1 MAKVMEGYFYAES
14 HEWAKEE
21 GGKVKIGLSDFAQQG
36 MGDIV
41 FVNLPEVGDEITA
54 GEAFTD
60 IESVKAVS
68 DVYAPVS
75 GKISAVNEDLADS
88 PEMINSDC
96 YEAWIIEV
104 EDVEGLE
111 DLMDS
116 AAYTEF
122 LAKENE

>member
-1 MAKVMEGYFYAES
+1 MNIMQGLLYSKT
-14 HEWAKEE
+14 HEWVKVE
-21 GGKVKIGLSDFAQQG
+21 GDHVRVGLSDFAQHE

-41 FVNLPEVGDEITA
+41 FVNLPEEGDMVTA

-75 GKISAVNEDLADS
+75 GRIVAVNEELADD
-88 PEMINSDC
+88 PALINSDC
-96 YEAWIIEV
+96 YEAWIVELEEV
-104 EDVEGLE
+104 GGLD

-116 AAYTEF
+116 TAYETFVASAE
-122 LAKENE
+122 

>member
-1 MAKVMEGYFYAES
+1 MNIMQGLLYSKTHERAKVDGDRV
-14 HEWAKEE
+14 
-21 GGKVKIGLSDFAQQG
+21 KVGLSDFAQHE

-41 FVNLPEVGDEITA
+41 FVNLPEEGDEVTA

-75 GKISAVNEDLADS
+75 GRIVAVNEELADDPS
-88 PEMINSDC
+88 LINSDC
-96 YEAWIIEV
+96 YEAWIVEL

-111 DLMDS
+111 DLMDA
-116 AAYTEF
+116 AAYETFVAQAE
-122 LAKENE
+122 

>member
-1 MAKVMEGYFYAES
+1 MNVMQGLLYS
-14 HEWAKEE
+14 KTHEWAKVD
-21 GGKVKIGLSDFAQQG
+21 GDRVKVGLSDFAQHE

-41 FVNLPEVGDEITA
+41 FVNLPEEGDEVTA

-75 GKISAVNEDLADS
+75 GRIVAVNEELADDPS
-88 PEMINSDC
+88 LINSDC
-96 YEAWIIEV
+96 YEAWIVEL

-111 DLMDS
+111 DLMD
-116 AAYTEF
+116 AASYETFVAQAE
-122 LAKENE
+122 

>member
-1 MAKVMEGYFYAES
+1 MNIMQGLLYSKT
-14 HEWAKEE
+14 HEWVKVE
-21 GGKVKIGLSDFAQQG
+21 GDRVRVGLSDFAQHE

-41 FVNLPEVGDEITA
+41 FVNLPEEGDMVTA

-75 GKISAVNEDLADS
+75 GRIVAVNEELADD
-88 PEMINSDC
+88 PALINSVC
-96 YEAWIIEV
+96 FEAWIVELEEV
-104 EDVEGLE
+104 GGLD

-116 AAYTEF
+116 TAYETFVASAE
-122 LAKENE
+122 

>member
-1 MAKVMEGYFYAES
+1 MNVMQGLLYS
-14 HEWAKEE
+14 KTHEWAKVD
-21 GGKVKIGLSDFAQQG
+21 GDRVKVGLSDFAQHE

-41 FVNLPEVGDEITA
+41 FVNLPEEGDEVTA

-75 GKISAVNEDLADS
+75 GRIVAVNEELADDPS
-88 PEMINSDC
+88 LINSDC
-96 YEAWIIEV
+96 YEAWIVEL

-111 DLMDS
+111 DLMDA
-116 AAYTEF
+116 AAYETFVAQAE
-122 LAKENE
+122 